1 MTRAATPAAAAGP
14 DRSAA
19 AAPASG
25 ETAPLLADRAA
36 AHDDIE
42 SGALPTTSPT
52 RWARARRATVT
63 VLAAATLTSAL
74 AILVV
79 LIFGA
84 PAALIPGDTP
94 APPIAEPVPAP
105 APRPRKRN
113 LVMMVSDGFGPAS
126 ETFGRTM
133 YAVLTNASIA
143 ATPLDKL
150 LVGQSRTRSTS
161 SLVTDSA
168 AGATAFSCA
177 QKSYNGAIAV
187 TADQRP
193 CATVLEAAAA
203 MGYKTGLV
211 VTSRI
216 THATPASFNAHV
228 LWRDYENDIAEQQV
242 HGVVGLP
249 TTDLMLGGGRRHF
262 LPQSNKESVRDDDRD
277 LLAEARAR
285 GVSVLTTRS
294 DFDATWHL
302 PTLGVFTPDHM
313 AFDLDRN
320 PAKEPSLAEM
330 AQRALEVLD
339 QAVEKDDDAPGF
351 FLMVEGSRIDMAA
364 HSNDP
369 GAHAHDI
376 AMYYQTVE
384 VVKKWVDKHWE
395 STVMVSTSD
404 HETGGL
410 SLARQ
415 VSAKYPEYKWNPATV
430 ARQRKSAHY
439 VGKQILALEKRSP
452 KHVATLIADLFCITD
467 LTPAELAYLTSPIRT
482 LSDLEYFL
490 GDTVVSTRAELGWAT
505 HGHSAVDVN
514 LYAHGQ
520 GVDALR
526 GNVENT
532 DVGKFLH
539 EYLGVGEVM
548 TELTQVMR
556 ANVTFKHPT
565 MPPPKGEPGLVV
577 AGMGRVESD
586 EVEWARMAGHF

>member
-1 MTRAATPAAAAGP
+1 
-14 DRSAA
+14 
-19 AAPASG
+19 
-25 ETAPLLADRAA
+25 
-36 AHDDIE
+36 
-42 SGALPTTSPT
+42 
-52 RWARARRATVT
+52 
-63 VLAAATLTSAL
+63 
-74 AILVV
+74 
-79 LIFGA
+79 
-84 PAALIPGDTP
+84 
-94 APPIAEPVPAP
+94 
-105 APRPRKRN
+105 
-113 LVMMVSDGFGPAS
+113 MMVSDGFGPAS

-133 YAVLTNASIA
+133 YAVLTNSSIA

-187 TADQRP
+187 TADEKP

-203 MGYKTGLV
+203 LGYKTGLV

-242 HGVVGLP
+242 HGVAGLP

-262 LPQSNKESVRDDDRD
+262 LPQTHKESVRDDDRD

-285 GVSVLTTRS
+285 GFS
-294 DFDATWHL
+294 
-302 PTLGVFTPDHM
+302 LGVFTPDHM

-339 QAVEKDDDAPGF
+339 QAVEEDDDVPGF

-376 AMYYQTVE
+376 AMYYRTVE
-384 VVKKWVDKHWE
+384 VVKQWVDAHWE

-415 VSAKYPEYKWNPATV
+415 VSAKYPEYKWTPSTV

-439 VGKQILALEKRSP
+439 VGKQLLALEKRSP
-452 KHVATLIADLFCITD
+452 KHVTSLIADLFGIID
-467 LTPAELAYLTSPIRT
+467 LTPAELAYLTSPVRT
-482 LSDLEYFL
+482 LSELEYFL

-548 TELTQVMR
+548 QELTQVMR